1 MKEIIVKIP
10 DENTKLA
17 TQLLEKLGAEVSEK
31 KTIKKI
37 VTKKRKSSGKTVI
50 SKRKKIP
57 PQIDHTFLFG
67 KWKDF
72 DIDPKKLRQESW

>member
-10 DENTKLA
+10 EENTKLA

-31 KTIKKI
+31 KTIKKTI
-37 VTKKRKSSGKTVI
+37 AKKRKSSGKTVI
-50 SKRKKIP
+50 SKRKKNP
-57 PQIDHTFLFG
+57 RKIDHTFLFG

-72 DIDPKKLRQESW
+72 DIDPKKLRQSAW